1 MQDLPQLKESTQ
13 LETLVKKC
21 QFPRK
26 QDFVE
31 WRKESS
37 DPLETVSLYLLRI
50 FKVSL
55 VFG

>member
-1 MQDLPQLKESTQ
+1 MDDLTGLKASTQ
-13 LETLVKKC
+13 LETLVEKC
-21 QFPRK
+21 QFPQK
-26 QDFVE
+26 QGFVE

-50 FKVSL
+50 FTVTL

>member
-1 MQDLPQLKESTQ
+1 MHDLSGLKESTQ
-13 LETLVKKC
+13 LEALVKKC
-21 QFPRK
+21 LIPRK

-50 FKVSL
+50 FTVTL
-55 VFG
+55 VFC

>member
-1 MQDLPQLKESTQ
+1 MHDLTGLKASTQ
-13 LETLVKKC
+13 LEALVKKC

-50 FKVSL
+50 FTVTL
-55 VFG
+55 VFC